1 MVTALDWQTYPQM
14 SSRGLSVPVRV
25 ATRLGALLVWLGLGF
40 ALMLSS
46 PQTPEDL
53 PELQPISVAVDPLLP
68 LPPMPKPIVRKQSLP
83 AVSDRV
89 ANLRSPIVNSLTNT
103 QAPIQEQAASS
114 EAPPNAQ
121 IGASAPQG
129 LAASNR
135 AIIQA
140 QQCVQLDPKDRP
152 PDCPP
157 NDVLK
162 QLLERARGPHYRPK
176 NVTAFTSN
184 EMRWRDVP
192 PPCLEDGESY
202 SNKGGVTCFRI
213 GTPPSRVRSP
223 KEICEA
229 KGIDACAP
237 TPSQDAVKAALK
249 IRNSP

>member
-1 MVTALDWQTYPQM
+1 MVKAIDWQNYPQM
-14 SSRGLSVPVRV
+14 STGGLSVPARL
-25 ATRLGALLVWLGLGF
+25 ATRFGALLVWLGLGF
-40 ALMLSS
+40 ALMISS
-46 PQTPEDL
+46 PQVAEDL
-53 PELQPISVAVDPLLP
+53 PEPQPISIDVDRLLP
-68 LPPMPKPIVRKQSLP
+68 PPPKPIVRKQTLP
-83 AVSDRV
+83 EVSDRV
-89 ANLRSPIVNSLTNT
+89 ANLRSPIANSLTDRGA
-103 QAPIQEQAASS
+103 QDQAASS
-114 EAPPNAQ
+114 EALPTAKT
-121 IGASAPQG
+121 GESAPQG
-129 LAASNR
+129 LSAANR

-140 QQCVQLDPKDRP
+140 QQCLQLDPKDRP
-152 PDCPP
+152 PECPP

-176 NVTAFTSN
+176 NITAFTSN

-229 KGIDACAP
+229 KGIDACAA

-249 IRNSP
+249 TLNVP

>member
-1 MVTALDWQTYPQM
+1 MDWQNYPQM
-14 SSRGLSVPVRV
+14 SSGGLSVPVRV

-46 PQTPEDL
+46 PQTAADIPE
-53 PELQPISVAVDPLLP
+53 PQPIPIDVNRLLP
-68 LPPMPKPIVRKQSLP
+68 PPPKPIVRKQSLP
-83 AVSDRV
+83 EVSDRV
-89 ANLRSPIVNSLTNT
+89 AIITSPMASSSAIRL
-103 QAPIQEQAASS
+103 APTQEQAAAS
-114 EAPPNAQ
+114 EAPPTAQ
-121 IGASAPQG
+121 TGPPAPQG
-129 LAASNR
+129 LSAANR

-140 QQCVQLDPKDRP
+140 QQCLQLDPKDRP
-152 PDCPP
+152 PECPP

-162 QLLERARGPHYRPK
+162 QLLERARGPHYRPG
-176 NVTAFTSN
+176 NITAFTSN
-184 EMRWRDVP
+184 ELRWRDVP

-229 KGIDACAP
+229 KGIDACAT

-249 IRNSP
+249 TLNGP